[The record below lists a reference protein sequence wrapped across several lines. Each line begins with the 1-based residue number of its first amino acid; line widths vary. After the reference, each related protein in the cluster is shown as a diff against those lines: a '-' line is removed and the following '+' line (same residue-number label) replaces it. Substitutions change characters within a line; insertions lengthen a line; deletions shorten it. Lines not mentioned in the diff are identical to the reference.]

1 MSEPATPEIV
11 EFDAGNAVRAAREVV
26 DGTLYTFV
34 EFDAEAFNPLYVGEA
49 TRALYDSEE
58 QMEAHFAR
66 IHRYVNID
74 FMEAE
79 LFTDDLFP
87 MAERVRYK
95 TTALDVMT
103 ILRYYV
109 DEGRGLFLALDRGEP
124 VEPVVTAIETAIER

>member
-11 EFDAGNAVRAAREVV
+11 EFDAGKAVRAAREAVE
-26 DGTLYTFV
+26 GTLYSFV
-34 EFDAEAFNPLYVGEA
+34 EFDADEFNPLYVAQE

-109 DEGRGLFLALDRGEP
+109 DEGRGLFIALDRGEP
-124 VEPVVTAIETAIER
+124 VEPVVAAVETTIDR